1 MKQPCILMHNSD
13 SSLTHPVSNYMQPI
27 QDLLHQRTPSI
38 PVTRLLIGAN
48 LLVFIAMFMNGAGL
62 WHSSGTSIQLSWGAN
77 FGPATQDGEWW
88 RLATALFL
96 HFGVIHLTLN
106 LWALWDGGQ
115 LAERMYGH
123 IRFAVIY
130 FASGLAGN
138 LLSLVSHGS
147 TAISGGASGA
157 IFGVYGALL
166 IFIWREREQLHP
178 QEFRWLFWG
187 VIVFSLA
194 SIIFGFVITGIDN
207 AAHIGGLITGMLGGI
222 ILARPLNPDITI
234 SSRTRLITIALL
246 LLTVSMLIR
255 YIPVPAWRWS
265 EEMQA
270 RQQIGQFLAENAAI
284 SHTWQDIIHDSK
296 QGTISFDE
304 LAGRID
310 STIGDRYE
318 KSFEKLSGLS
328 HNPAL
333 PSAATLEALRHYAEQ
348 QRDSSRA
355 LADHLRDNPPTFG
368 RSVPGITIPPGQPY
382 LIPRHNP

>member
-1 MKQPCILMHNSD
+1 MHNSN
-13 SSLTHPVSNYMQPI
+13 SSNPYAAIHYMQSI
-27 QDLLHQRTPSI
+27 QDLLQQRTPSV
-38 PVTRLLIGAN
+38 PVTRLLTGLN
-48 LLVFIAMFMNGAGL
+48 LLVFIVMVVNGAGL
-62 WHSSGTSIQLSWGAN
+62 WHSSSTSIQLSWGAN

-96 HFGVIHLTLN
+96 HFGIIHLTLN

-123 IRFAVIY
+123 IRFAIIY

-138 LLSLVSHGS
+138 LLSLVSHGN
-147 TAISGGASGA
+147 TAVSGGASGA

-166 IFIWREREQLHP
+166 VFVWLERKQLDP
-178 QEFRWLFWG
+178 QEFRWMFWG
-187 VIVFSLA
+187 VIIFSLA

-222 ILARPLNPDITI
+222 VLAKPLNPHG
-234 SSRTRLITIALL
+234 SLSPRTRLVTAALL

-255 YIPVPAWRWS
+255 HIPAPTWRWS

-270 RQQIGQFLAENAAI
+270 RQQIGQFLAENVAI
-284 SHTWQDIIHDSK
+284 SHTWQDIVNDSK
-296 QGTISFDE
+296 QGAISFDE

-310 STIGDRYE
+310 SAIGDRYE
-318 KSFEKLSGLS
+318 KSFETLSGLS

-348 QRDSSRA
+348 QRDNSRA
-355 LADHLRDNPPTFG
+355 LADNLRDNPPVFG
-368 RSVPGITIPPGQPY
+368 RHLPDITALPAPARRIPDQPE
-382 LIPRHNP
+382 P